1 MSALLNTAFRRLGK
15 GSVAAVGL
23 VLTVLGLL
31 GFSALGADKPAGGP
45 SQIAL
50 QLAFSEDAFGRIV
63 AQWGAEG
70 VRTYRDVTLGLDYLF
85 PIAYALCLSGAIA
98 WLTRARGRD
107 PTRLELALF
116 AMPWVAALLDWVEN
130 TLHLL
135 LLGDLTRIS
144 AAPVLLASLA
154 AAAKW
159 CLMLLSA
166 LTILYSLLHRPR
178 ATRPVS

>member
-1 MSALLNTAFRRLGK
+1 MRVSPGSAYRKLGK

-23 VLTVLGLL
+23 LLTVLGLL
-31 GFSALGADKPAGGP
+31 AFSALGADNPAGGP

-50 QLAFSEDAFGRIV
+50 QLAFSEEAFGRIV
-63 AQWGAEG
+63 GQWGAEG
-70 VRTYRDVTLGLDYLF
+70 VRIYRNVTLGLDYLF
-85 PIAYALCLSGAIA
+85 PIAYALCLSGAMA
-98 WLTRARGRD
+98 WLTRTGSRG
-107 PTRLELALF
+107 PTRAELALF

-135 LLGDLTRIS
+135 LLQDVSRLS
-144 AAPVLLASLA
+144 PALVLLASLA

-159 CLMLLSA
+159 GLVLLSV
-166 LTILYSLLHRPR
+166 LTILYRLLDRLR